1 VFAVGRGYGGAAE
14 EGEAA
19 MNIRREIEEK
29 GRISGVA
36 SWLVFW
42 SFMIMYGLVVG
53 VLIGEIV
60 RSVK

>member
-1 VFAVGRGYGGAAE
+1 MFAVGRGYGGDTAD
-14 EGEAA
+14 GEAG
-19 MNIRREIEEK
+19 MNIVREIEEK

-42 SFMIMYGLVVG
+42 SFMIMYGLLVG